1 MSLPLNI
8 NEILPLV
15 EEQVKVG
22 GYFYLIPK
30 GVSMLP
36 TIKGDADTVTLEAP
50 DSLKSGDIVL
60 YKRENGQV
68 VLHRIVKIIGDEL
81 TLCGDAQMDFELGIK
96 ADDVVAR
103 VREIKK
109 GERII
114 ERGSFAFFGLYLLSR
129 ISRAAKISRL
139 KIKNAIKR
147 I

>member
-1 MSLPLNI
+1 LSLPLNI

-36 TIKGDADTVTLEAP
+36 TIKGDVDTVTLEAP

-68 VLHRIVKIIGDEL
+68 VLHRIVKISGDEL

-96 ADDVVAR
+96 AGDVVAR

>member
-1 MSLPLNI
+1 LSLPLNI

>member
-15 EEQVKVG
+15 EEQVKSG

-36 TIKGDADTVTLEAP
+36 TIKGDVDTVTLECP
-50 DSLKSGDIVL
+50 DSLKCGDIVL
-60 YKRENGQV
+60 YKRESGQV
-68 VLHRIVKIIGDEL
+68 VLHRIVKISGDEL
-81 TLCGDAQMDFELGIK
+81 TLCGDAHTDFEVGIK

-103 VREIKK
+103 VKEIKK

-114 ERGSFAFFGLYLLSR
+114 KRGSFAYLRFYLISR

>member
-22 GYFYLIPK
+22 GYFYLITK

-36 TIKGDADTVTLEAP
+36 TIKGDVDTVTLEAP

-68 VLHRIVKIIGDEL
+68 VLHRIVKISGGEL

>member
-1 MSLPLNI
+1 LSLPLNI

-36 TIKGDADTVTLEAP
+36 TIKGDVDTVTLEAP

>member
-1 MSLPLNI
+1 
-8 NEILPLV
+8 LV

>member
-36 TIKGDADTVTLEAP
+36 TIKGDVDTVTLEAP

-114 ERGSFAFFGLYLLSR
+114 ERGSFAFFWLYLLSR

>member
-1 MSLPLNI
+1 LSLPLNI

-114 ERGSFAFFGLYLLSR
+114 ERDSFAFFGLYLLSR

-147 I
+147 S